1 MGQSYHS
8 LVNGTAPSLDSPIMK
23 QSHYGTVLLMEQ
35 PHHGTVLLDDNPLPV
50 SLPGRKIIVAVG
62 VGGVGVVCMVWGRL
76 GGGGN
81 IEAALVKLDG
91 T

>member
-23 QSHYGTVLLMEQ
+23 QPHYGTVLLMEQ

-62 VGGVGVVCMVWGRL
+62 VGGCGVHGVGE